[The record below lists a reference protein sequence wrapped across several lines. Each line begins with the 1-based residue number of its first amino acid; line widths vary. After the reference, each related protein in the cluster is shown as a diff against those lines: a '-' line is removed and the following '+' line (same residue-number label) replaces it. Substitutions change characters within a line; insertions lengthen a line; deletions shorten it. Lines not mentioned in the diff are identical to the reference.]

1 MDADMARDG
10 LRTLDLMARMET
22 DVAGISGA
30 RDKVSALELGWYMQN
45 QLLRDADWSGMAHSL
60 EIRTPLVD
68 ATLFAAVGG
77 IGASKRQM
85 AETPNKRLPDAI
97 LDRAKTGFYVP
108 IREWLSG
115 EGGVAHAGERGLRG
129 WAQFL
134 YEHAPSA

>member
-1 MDADMARDG
+1 M
-10 LRTLDLMARMET
+10 
-22 DVAGISGA
+22 
-30 RDKVSALELGWYMQN
+30 GWYMQN
-45 QLLRDADWSGMAHSL
+45 QLLRDADWAGMAHSL

-68 ATLFAAVGG
+68 ATLFGAVGG

-85 AETPNKRLPDAI
+85 AETPEKPLPDAI
-97 LDRAKTGFYVP
+97 LNRAKTGFYVP

-115 EGGVAHAGERGLRG
+115 EGGAVQAGERGLRG